1 MYRTGDLVRWGADG
15 QLVYLGRADEQVK
28 IRGYRIELGEVQA
41 ALAGVAGVDQAAVI
55 VREDQPG
62 DKRLVGY
69 LTGSV
74 DPGVVRA
81 LLAQRLPGYMV
92 PVAVVVLESLPLTVN
107 GKLDLK
113 ALPAPEYQDGGR
125 YRAPSSAVEEILAGV
140 FAQVLGVDRVGV
152 DDSFF
157 ELGGDSILSMQVV
170 ARARAAGLQ
179 FRPRDVFV
187 EQTVGGLARV
197 AGAFGGES
205 VAADEGVGPVVAT
218 PIMRWLAE
226 VDGPVDQFNQA
237 LVVQAP
243 AGVDQSDVVALLQAL
258 LDRHAML
265 RLQAV
270 DDGVGG
276 WSLTVPGAGSVDAA
290 DCLQA
295 VDVLSDEALI
305 KARSLLNPAAGAMLS
320 AVWVASTNQL
330 ALIVHHLAVDGVSW
344 RILLEDLNIGWGQRR
359 GGVAVSLPEGGTSFA
374 RWSSMLAEHARSE
387 EVLAQ
392 LEAWQQVAVVP
403 PVLPAIRPAADTY
416 LNAGYLSV
424 SLDAGLSRAL
434 LGEVPAAFHV
444 GVNDVLVIALGLAL
458 AEFLGMRGTPIGIDV
473 EGHGRHE
480 EVGENVDL
488 SRTVGWFTT
497 KYPVAVSVGGLSWAQ
512 VSAGGAGL
520 GAVVKEVKE
529 QLRDVPDALTY
540 GLLRYL
546 NADVELDVS
555 DPSVGFNYL
564 GRLGVGVEGSTEL
577 WLIGDD
583 GLAAAAAA
591 ASVPMPLAHALEL
604 NAGTIDGAG
613 GPVLQANWTWAPSAL
628 DDVKV
633 ARLSQLWT
641 EALAG
646 MCAHVR
652 SGGGGLT
659 PSDIVPAR
667 LTQREIDELCRQDR
681 VADVLP
687 LTPLQQGLLFQT
699 TISSGALA
707 DVYALQLDITM
718 QGRLDV
724 ERLRAAVQAVVVQHP
739 NLLARF
745 SDRFDAPVQV
755 IPADPVAPWRYVE
768 LDADGRVE
776 DVCTQERIAVCDLL
790 AQSAFRV
797 TLIRTGHDRHRL
809 VLTSHHIVLDGWSL
823 PILLSEI
830 FAGYQ
835 GQRLPAAV
843 PYRRFVAWLAERDL
857 DAARTAWSHVMTDFD
872 TPTLVGG
879 LGRLEIGKRTVSSY
893 LVSEETTRALGELA
907 RVCHTTVNTV
917 LQGAWAQILM
927 WLTGHHDVAFGVVV
941 SGRPMEIAGAESMV
955 GLFIN
960 TVPVRATV
968 TAETT
973 VASLLEQLQDGY
985 NHTLEHQHLALNEI
999 HRLTDLDQLFDTAFV
1014 YQNYPIDAGALGVAH
1029 DLTVTDFSSHE
1040 YNHYPLT
1047 MVVLPGNQLD
1057 LRVEFDTAV
1066 FDQGTIDGLIERF
1079 ERVLTAMTTDSGQ
1092 E

>member
-1 MYRTGDLVRWGADG
+1 
-15 QLVYLGRADEQVK
+15 
-28 IRGYRIELGEVQA
+28 
-41 ALAGVAGVDQAAVI
+41 
-55 VREDQPG
+55 
-62 DKRLVGY
+62 
-69 LTGSV
+69 
-74 DPGVVRA
+74 
-81 LLAQRLPGYMV
+81 
-92 PVAVVVLESLPLTVN
+92 
-107 GKLDLK
+107 
-113 ALPAPEYQDGGR
+113 
-125 YRAPSSAVEEILAGV
+125 
-140 FAQVLGVDRVGV
+140 
-152 DDSFF
+152 
-157 ELGGDSILSMQVV
+157 
-170 ARARAAGLQ
+170 
-179 FRPRDVFV
+179 
-187 EQTVGGLARV
+187 
-197 AGAFGGES
+197 
-205 VAADEGVGPVVAT
+205 
-218 PIMRWLAE
+218 
-226 VDGPVDQFNQA
+226 
-237 LVVQAP
+237 
-243 AGVDQSDVVALLQAL
+243 
-258 LDRHAML
+258 
-265 RLQAV
+265 
-270 DDGVGG
+270 
-276 WSLTVPGAGSVDAA
+276 
-290 DCLQA
+290 
-295 VDVLSDEALI
+295 
-305 KARSLLNPAAGAMLS
+305 
-320 AVWVASTNQL
+320 
-330 ALIVHHLAVDGVSW
+330 
-344 RILLEDLNIGWGQRR
+344 
-359 GGVAVSLPEGGTSFA
+359 
-374 RWSSMLAEHARSE
+374 MLAEHARSE

-687 LTPLQQGLLFQT
+687 LTAVQQGLLFET
-699 TISSGALA
+699 GISSGDVA
-707 DVYALQLDITM
+707 DVYALQLDIALAGPVDP
-718 QGRLDV
+718 QRLS
-724 ERLRAAVQAVVVQHP
+724 AAVHAVVSRHP
-739 NLLARF
+739 HLVAKF

-927 WLTGHHDVAFGVVV
+927 WLTGHHDVAFGTAV
-941 SGRPMEIAGAESMV
+941 SGRPVDLAGAESMV